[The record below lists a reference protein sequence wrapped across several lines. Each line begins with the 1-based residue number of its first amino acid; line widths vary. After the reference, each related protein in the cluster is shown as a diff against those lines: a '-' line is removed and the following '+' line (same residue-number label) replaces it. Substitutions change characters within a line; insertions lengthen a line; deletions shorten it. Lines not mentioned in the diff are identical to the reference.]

1 MIRCFLTGLLLITG
15 FLQLSANIIDSLG
28 FTSPVDHDIKLTGNF
43 MELRSN
49 HFHAG
54 IDIKSSNGQPGDIIR
69 SVHNGHIS
77 RIKIQGGGYGNA
89 LYIDH
94 PNGYT
99 SVYAHLN
106 KFSDEVANYVRAIQ
120 YALESF
126 EVDIY
131 LPDSMFIVSQK
142 DIVGEMGNTGRSFG
156 PHLHFELRKTK
167 TETPVN
173 PEKLGL
179 GPTDSSAPILE
190 SLHLHS
196 ISEDGAIL
204 EKQVKYFKTKKTI
217 YTLHQDHILFSGS
230 RVGVGMQ
237 MYDRM
242 DGSWNKNGIYGFLLK
257 VDGERYFSWQADEFD
272 FSETRFINAFWDY
285 ERHKKH
291 GQKVYLMYRQSC
303 NPFSHYSGSRDGI
316 IDLSD
321 GQPHHVEIIA
331 TDLHRNRSVSSFTI
345 QQSTDYK
352 QHEAANISCDSVVSE
367 QAGQFKVRF
376 DKGAFYAPLS
386 LKIKQGSRKIASKS
400 YPSVTIGDSN
410 TSVQGYYE
418 ISCPIEVDS
427 KDERWTMASFD
438 HKGRLIHFGGEVS
451 GNRFISQ
458 VDQLGTFMMIRDTES
473 PSIKPVRV
481 DKRRTSPWK
490 INIDDNLISDGRARD
505 LTIRGTVNGQ
515 WMLWKYDMKNNM
527 ILFDDWNM
535 LPSGPLDL
543 ILEVTDHCGNESI
556 WQKTLR

>member
-1 MIRCFLTGLLLITG
+1 MIRCFLVVVFVLTG
-15 FLQLSANIIDSLG
+15 FQISANIIDSLG
-28 FTSPVDHDIKLTGNF
+28 FTSPVDHQIKLTGNF

-54 IDIKSSNGQPGDIIR
+54 IDIKSSNGQSGDIIR
-69 SVHNGHIS
+69 SVHNGHVS
-77 RIKIQGGGYGNA
+77 RIKVQGGGYGNA

-106 KFSDEVANYVRAIQ
+106 KFSDQVAEYVKEIQ

-131 LPDSMFIVSQK
+131 LPDSMFIISQK
-142 DIVGEMGNTGRSFG
+142 EIIGEMGNTGRSFG

-167 TETPVN
+167 SEMPVN

-179 GPTDSSAPILE
+179 GPEDSSAPILE

-196 ISEDGAIL
+196 LSEDGAL
-204 EKQVKYFKTKKTI
+204 LDKQVKYFKSKKPE
-217 YTLHQDHILFSGS
+217 YKLHQDHILISGS
-230 RVGVGMQ
+230 KVGIGMQ

-257 VDGERYFSWQADEFD
+257 VDDKRLFSWQADEFD
-272 FSETRFINAFWDY
+272 FSETRYINAFWDY

-303 NPFSHYSGSRDGI
+303 NPFSYYSSSQDGI

-321 GQPHHVEIIA
+321 GQAHRVEIIV
-331 TDLHRNRSVSSFTI
+331 TDLHRNRSLTSFTI
-345 QQSTDYK
+345 QQSSIFK
-352 QHEAANISCDSVVSE
+352 QYEAANISCDSVVVE
-367 QAGQFKVRF
+367 QAGQYQVSF
-376 DKGAFYAPLS
+376 DEGAFYAPLS
-386 LKIKQGSRKIASKS
+386 LKIKQGNRSIAGTS
-400 YPSVTIGDSN
+400 YPSVTIGDPH

-418 ISCPIEVDS
+418 ISCPIDPNTR
-427 KDERWTMASFD
+427 DRRWTMASFD
-438 HKGRLIHFGGEVS
+438 NKGRLIQFGGEVS
-451 GNRFISQ
+451 GDHFVSQ
-458 VDQLGTFMMIRDTES
+458 VDQLGTFVLIKDEES
-473 PSIKPVRV
+473 PRIKPIRV
-481 DKRRTSPWK
+481 DSRRNNPWK
-490 INIDDNLISDGRARD
+490 LSIDDNLISDGRARD

-515 WMLWKYDMKNNM
+515 WMLWEYDMKNNM
-527 ILFDDWNM
+527 ILFDDWEM
-535 LPSGPLDL
+535 LPAGALDL
-543 ILEVTDHCGNESI
+543 IIEVTDHCGNVSV
-556 WQKTLR
+556 WQKTLP